1 MPRYRPTNHAIRQ
14 ARKRIDKSFGVKELA
29 HTGDQS
35 ILLFTSNKG
44 EQYRLLSGT
53 RAVCVTKGRTIL
65 TVVTLGMAFSDC
77 PYGTFL
83 ALLEN
88 DRLVDALALRA
99 KGEMRELPR
108 AIEKKY
114 KYHRRKAAILW
125 NVFRWADSPLRSTLR

>member
-1 MPRYRPTNHAIRQ
+1 MPKYKPTNHAIRQ
-14 ARKRIDKSFGVKELA
+14 ARRRIDRSFGVKELA

-35 ILLFTSNKG
+35 ILLFTSHKG
-44 EQYRLLSGT
+44 EQYRLLRGT
-53 RAVCVTKGRTIL
+53 QTVCVTKGRNIL
-65 TVVTLGMAFSDC
+65 TVVTLGMAFADC

-88 DRLVDALALRA
+88 NCLIQALALRA

-114 KYHRRKAAILW
+114 KYHRRKAAVIW
-125 NVFRWADSPLRSTLR
+125 NVFRWADSPLRSTRR